1 MGKSD
6 RTVVT
11 YKKDE
16 VDLRDYANSKSSPA
30 GFIKD
35 LLKRE
40 MKKEIKEGTYKEGN
54 K

>member
-1 MGKSD
+1 MSKSD
-6 RTVVT
+6 RTVIT

-16 VDLRDYANSKSSPA
+16 VDLRDYANSKSSPS

-40 MKKEIKEGTYKEGN
+40 MKREIEAGSYKEG
-54 K
+54 KE